1 MIPAA
6 SFLAAVGQLG
16 DRRFQ
21 AVLAKGLGITVAI
34 FVAVYVVFV
43 QVVGWF
49 LGDSVSLPWIG
60 TVSWVDDA
68 ISWGAIPLMLLL
80 SVFLMVPVASAI
92 TGIFLDDVAQA
103 VEDRHYP
110 ALGPANEL
118 SLMDNIRDSLAFLG
132 VLIGANIVA
141 LVLYIFLAPLAP
153 FIFWGLNG
161 FLLGREYFT
170 LAAIRRVGRDGAAQL
185 RKRYFVTIWIAGVLM
200 VVPLTIPLINLLVP
214 ILGAATFTH
223 LFHRLEARR
232 LRA

>member
-132 VLIGANIVA
+132 VLIGANIIA

>member
-6 SFLAAVGQLG
+6 SFLAAIGQLG

-21 AVLAKGLGITVAI
+21 SVLAKGLGITVAI
-34 FVAVYVVFV
+34 FVAFYVVFV

-60 TVSWVDDA
+60 TVTWVDDA

-132 VLIGANIVA
+132 VLIGANIIA

-200 VVPLTIPLINLLVP
+200 VVPLTIPLVSLLVP

-223 LFHRLEARR
+223 LFHRLEAKR